1 MFPVFAIAGGVVAVA
16 VIPLVCALLAAFVL
30 LTGVAFRAWSM
41 RMQHS
46 VEDQSSSGERKFRR
60 AA

>member
-1 MFPVFAIAGGVVAVA
+1 MCSMFTIAGGVVAVA
-16 VIPLVCALLAAFVL
+16 VIPLICALLAAFVL

-41 RMQHS
+41 RMQGP
-46 VEDQSSSGERKFRR
+46 VEDQTSGERKFRR